1 MIDYTLSDKLKIQY
15 QTAKPFPYIVID
27 NFLPEFLLKS
37 CLEEIKKHKKWFSN
51 EGQLREKLNESV
63 LSKNSNISS
72 YFNPMALDQLLKSDN
87 TGGMWLM
94 LFLEEWLT
102 QFKK

>member
-51 EGQLREKLNESV
+51 E
-63 LSKNSNISS
+63 
-72 YFNPMALDQLLKSDN
+72 
-87 TGGMWLM
+87 
-94 LFLEEWLT
+94 EEWVEEFQKNKLYYPSET
-102 QFKK
+102 TDMEEFKNLLWLQII